1 MMTDGRSS
9 LAPSDPNQVSQGS
22 GKSKVRRILW
32 TLVGLLCFGGLLY
45 FGGLESFDKV
55 SHPDYRW
62 LITAILGTGLMM
74 FIYSVRWGVIVDSL
88 VGHRLTSNLS
98 YFFYSLSSLAIGA
111 VVPHTAGTFIGRAAA
126 LKKFENVS
134 LKKSAASI
142 LLDKM
147 FDGFFMLMCSWPLML
162 LLLGKSTVSQ
172 VALIIIAEFVIISLL
187 IIVHFTLWMRLL
199 KLIVALAVQ
208 FLSQFPFIK
217 KHGQWEKIEALHHLD
232 EWDLLQKK
240 TVLRAY
246 FLTAAGQVMLAVRAW
261 LAAMVVGLGIT
272 PFETFIAIGLVQ
284 ASILISI
291 TPGALG
297 FADAAWFVA
306 LAGAGVPKDIIAV
319 FLVAF
324 RIIEHLAVLV
334 FWLPLYFF
342 KVWGSGKTFDGTK
355 KHERIG
361 R

>member
-1 MMTDGRSS
+1 MMTDGSS
-9 LAPSDPNQVSQGS
+9 RLAPSGPNQANQGS
-22 GKSKVRRILW
+22 RKSTIRRVLL
-32 TLVGLLCFGGLLY
+32 TLAGLLCFGGLLY
-45 FGGLESFDKV
+45 FGGFESFEKV
-55 SHPDYRW
+55 THPDYRW
-62 LITAILGTGLMM
+62 LIAAILGTGLMM
-74 FIYSVRWGVIVDSL
+74 FIFSVRWGVIVDSL
-88 VGHRLTSNLS
+88 VGHRLTNNLT

-111 VVPHTAGTFIGRAAA
+111 IVPHTAGTFIGRAAA
-126 LKKFENVS
+126 LKKLESVS

-162 LLLGKSTVSQ
+162 LLLGKSTVNQ

-187 IIVHFTLWMRLL
+187 IIVHYTLWLRLL
-199 KLIVALAVQ
+199 KLIVSLAVQ
-208 FLSQFPFIK
+208 FLSLFPFIK
-217 KHGQWEKIEALHHLD
+217 KHGQWEKMEALQHLE
-232 EWDLLQKK
+232 EWDLLQKR

-272 PFETFIAIGLVQ
+272 PLDTFIAIGLVQ
-284 ASILISI
+284 ASILISF

-319 FLVAF
+319 FLVGF
-324 RIIEHLAVLV
+324 RIIENVAVVV

-342 KVWGSGKTFDGTK
+342 KVWGSKKRSPKKGK
-355 KHERIG
+355 E
-361 R
+361 